1 MSENEVFTIIGG
13 GLAGATAAETLRSEG
28 FLGRIRLFA
37 GEAHAPYIRP
47 PLSKEYLKGDA
58 ERDSIFVQKPEWY
71 GEHRVELQQGVS
83 VQSIDVD
90 ARTITLADG
99 RSEGYDRLLLATG
112 AVPRHLPLE
121 GANLDGVHY
130 LRTVEDSERLRGEI
144 AAGGRRVVIIGSGWI
159 GLEVASAARGYG
171 NDVTVIGREALPL
184 DNVLGAELGAV
195 FAALHTDNGV
205 RLIGAANTR
214 SIEGED
220 GHVTAVVTETETIGA
235 ETIGADVVVIGAGA
249 IPAVELA
256 KSAGLTVDNGIIADE
271 SLRTDVPE
279 IFVAGDVA
287 NAYHPVA
294 GAHLRNEHWA
304 NAIAQGKAAAK
315 SMLGQSVVF
324 DEIPYFYTD
333 QFDLGMEY
341 SGYPTLT
348 GDATVVFRGDVEK
361 REFIAFWV
369 AGGRVV
375 AGMNVNIWDVNDDVQ
390 ALIRSGRTV
399 DVARLS
405 DAQVPLAEV

>member
-1 MSENEVFTIIGG
+1 MSDQVFTIIGG

-28 FLGRIRLFA
+28 FEGRIRLFS

-71 GEHRVELQQGVS
+71 AEQRVELEQGVF
-83 VQSIDVD
+83 VQSIDTD
-90 ARTITLADG
+90 AHTVTLADD
-99 RSEGYDRLLLATG
+99 RTENYDRLLLATG
-112 AVPRHLPLE
+112 ASSRHLAID

-130 LRTVEDSERLRGEI
+130 LRTVEDSERLHEEI
-144 AAGGRRVVIIGSGWI
+144 AAGNKRVVIVGSGWI
-159 GLEVASAARGYG
+159 GLEVAAAARGYG
-171 NDVTVIGREALPL
+171 NDVTVIGREELPL
-184 DNVLGAELGAV
+184 DNVLGTELGAV
-195 FAALHTDNGV
+195 FAALHTANGV
-205 RLIGAANTR
+205 RLLGDASTR
-214 SIEGED
+214 RFDGED
-220 GHVTAVVTETETIGA
+220 GRVTAVVTGTETVP
-235 ETIGADVVVIGAGA
+235 ADVVVVGVGAV
-249 IPAVELA
+249 PNVQLA
-256 KSAGLTVDNGIIADE
+256 KEAGLTIDNGILTDE
-271 SLRTDVPE
+271 ALRASASDV
-279 IFVAGDVA
+279 FAAGDVA
-287 NAYHPVA
+287 NAFHPVA
-294 GAHLRNEHWA
+294 DAHLRNEHWA

-348 GDATVVFRGDVEK
+348 RGASVVFRGDVEK

-369 AGGRVV
+369 AEGRVV

-390 ALIRSGRTV
+390 ALIRSARAV
-399 DVARLS
+399 DVVKLA
-405 DAQVPLAEV
+405 DAAVPLAEV

>member
-1 MSENEVFTIIGG
+1 MTDQQVFTIIGG

-28 FLGRIRLFA
+28 FEGRIRLIA
-37 GEAHAPYIRP
+37 GEAHAPYLRP

-58 ERDSIFVQKPEWY
+58 ERDTIFVQKPEWY
-71 GEHRVELQQGVS
+71 REQRVELEQGVA
-83 VQSIDVD
+83 VQSLDTD

-99 RSEGYDRLLLATG
+99 RTETYDRLLLATG
-112 AVPRHLPLE
+112 ASPRHLPLD

-130 LRTVEDSERLRGEI
+130 LRTVEDSERLKSEI

-159 GLEVASAARGYG
+159 GLEVASAARAYG
-171 NDVTVIGREALPL
+171 NEVTVIGRETLPL

-195 FAALHTDNGV
+195 FEALHTANGV
-205 RLIGAANTR
+205 RLIGAASTR
-214 SIEGED
+214 GIDGED
-220 GHVTAVVTETETIGA
+220 GHVTAVVTGS

-249 IPAVELA
+249 IPNVELA
-256 KSAGLTVDNGIIADE
+256 KAAGLTVDNGVLVDQA
-271 SLRTDVPE
+271 LRTSVPE
-279 IFVAGDVA
+279 IFAAGDVA

-294 GAHLRNEHWA
+294 DAHLRNEHWA

-324 DEIPYFYTD
+324 DDIPYFYTD

-348 GDATVVFRGDVEK
+348 TGASVVFRGDVEK

-369 AGGRVV
+369 AEGRVV
-375 AGMNVNIWDVNDDVQ
+375 AGMNVNVWDVNDDVQ
-390 ALIRSGRTV
+390 ALIRSGRAV